1 MTIISEGTR
10 IQELCHKPAFGRVV
24 MKTLE
29 KIFRYLDLLI
39 PTKFRIVDVKLD
51 FEGLLTFLDFDTG
64 ENS

>member
-1 MTIISEGTR
+1 
-10 IQELCHKPAFGRVV
+10 
-24 MKTLE
+24 MKTLD

-51 FEGLLTFLDFDTG
+51 FEGLLMFLDFGTG